1 MSDIRRNSCLTM
13 SLRVQ
18 GATLKA
24 RQKSAISFGHICVDL
39 DGMEVRRDGRA
50 LPMTVGEFRVLEFLL
65 SHAGTAVSRE
75 QLLALFPRHKVHAT
89 RTIDNFIV
97 QIREKLEDNP
107 RCPRYIRTIY
117 RVGYSFDPRP
127 SIPSTLNH

>member
-1 MSDIRRNSCLTM
+1 
-13 SLRVQ
+13 
-18 GATLKA
+18 
-24 RQKSAISFGHICVDL
+24 
-39 DGMEVRRDGRA
+39 
-50 LPMTVGEFRVLEFLL
+50 MTVGEFRILEFLL

>member
-1 MSDIRRNSCLTM
+1 MILVKQSGFLTGRAA
-13 SLRVQ
+13 LRVH
-18 GATLKA
+18 LK
-24 RQKSAISFGHICVDL
+24 RTVSFGHICVDL

-50 LPMTVGEFRVLEFLL
+50 LPITVGEFRVLEFLL

-97 QIREKLEDNP
+97 HIRKKLEDNP

-127 SIPSTLNH
+127 SIPSTLNY